1 MIKLTD
7 QKLPLMVQNLP
18 QPPKQLFVRGG
29 DLSELIKSPRL
40 AIVGSRKVSQYGRSV
55 TYKFA
60 SELAARGV
68 IIVSGL
74 ALGVDSIA
82 HDAALRAGGKTIAV
96 LPAGLEK
103 IVPTSHAH
111 LAQQISQGNG
121 LLVSEYPEG
130 TNPLAINFVAR
141 NRIIASLAEGVLI
154 TEAAENS
161 GSLHTARFAM
171 ELGLPVLAVPG
182 PITSATSAGT
192 NNLIK
197 AGAIPVTS
205 VEDILA
211 ALKWNL
217 DHKSNEILHANTE
230 PERIILNL
238 INKGT
243 SDGSELLVASNMQ
256 PAEFNQALTMLEITG
271 RIRPLGANHW
281 QIV

>member
-1 MIKLTD
+1 MIKLNLN
-7 QKLPLMVQNLP
+7 QLPITVQNLP
-18 QPPKQLFVRGG
+18 QPPDQLFVSDEG
-29 DLSELIKSPRL
+29 LSELIDMPRL
-40 AIVGSRKVSQYGRSV
+40 AIIGSRKVSQYGRSV

-68 IIVSGL
+68 VIVSGL

-82 HDAALRAGGKTIAV
+82 HEAALRASGKTIAV
-96 LPAGLEK
+96 LPAGLER
-103 IVPTSHAH
+103 ITPTSHTH
-111 LAQQISQGNG
+111 LARQISQGNG

-154 TEAAENS
+154 TEAAEKS

-182 PITSATSAGT
+182 PITSSTSVGT

-197 AGAIPVTS
+197 TGAIPVTS
-205 VEDILA
+205 VSDIVT
-211 ALKWNL
+211 ALEWKFNTNS
-217 DHKSNEILHANTE
+217 DEVIHANSE
-230 PERIILNL
+230 PERIILTM
-238 INKGT
+238 INKGI
-243 SDGSELLVASNMQ
+243 SDGSELLALSKMEASK
-256 PAEFNQALTMLEITG
+256 FNQALTMLEITG
-271 RIRPLGANHW
+271 RIRSTGANHW